1 MIMDEDYNKEI
12 AGYILSIFRTNPFVV
27 MSWGIDPA
35 SITIVE
41 VGMKFH
47 VQGFIHTG
55 YVQVVLNEGEDLF
68 EVTLISEEG
77 ETLKTIEHIFVDN
90 LISVID
96 DAVEKCENYQERIS
110 QEYGIITEMVNERKW
125 DFLGNSGGSHHS
137 SIILNEGLIYFKQWI
152 IMHMLLIS
160 ESRHNDKVCQD
171 WDYKHNKK

>member
-1 MIMDEDYNKEI
+1 MDEEYSREI

-27 MSWGIDPA
+27 MSWGINPA

-41 VGMKFH
+41 VGVKFH

-68 EVTLISEEG
+68 EVTLISEDG

-90 LISVID
+90 LICVID

-110 QEYGIITEMVNERKW
+110 QEYQIVTE
-125 DFLGNSGGSHHS
+125 S
-137 SIILNEGLIYFKQWI
+137 SLC
-152 IMHMLLIS
+152 
-160 ESRHNDKVCQD
+160 ESDIGQPAP
-171 WDYKHNKK
+171 

>member
-1 MIMDEDYNKEI
+1 MKRAMRGYTSPSMLSTEGSSVKSTRTKGGSDMDEEYSKEI

-27 MSWGIDPA
+27 MSWGINPA

-41 VGMKFH
+41 VGVKFH

-90 LISVID
+90 LVSILDSEI
-96 DAVEKCENYQERIS
+96 EKCENYQERIS
-110 QEYGIITEMVNERKW
+110 QEYGITTETEK
-125 DFLGNSGGSHHS
+125 
-137 SIILNEGLIYFKQWI
+137 
-152 IMHMLLIS
+152 
-160 ESRHNDKVCQD
+160 
-171 WDYKHNKK
+171 

>member
-1 MIMDEDYNKEI
+1 MDEEYSKEI

-27 MSWGIDPA
+27 MSWGINPA
-35 SITIVE
+35 TITIVD
-41 VGMKFH
+41 VGVKFH

-96 DAVEKCENYQERIS
+96 SAVEKCENYQVRIY
-110 QEYGIITEMVNERKW
+110 QQYGIITETE
-125 DFLGNSGGSHHS
+125 LC
-137 SIILNEGLIYFKQWI
+137 E
-152 IMHMLLIS
+152 
-160 ESRHNDKVCQD
+160 NDTSQTTP
-171 WDYKHNKK
+171 